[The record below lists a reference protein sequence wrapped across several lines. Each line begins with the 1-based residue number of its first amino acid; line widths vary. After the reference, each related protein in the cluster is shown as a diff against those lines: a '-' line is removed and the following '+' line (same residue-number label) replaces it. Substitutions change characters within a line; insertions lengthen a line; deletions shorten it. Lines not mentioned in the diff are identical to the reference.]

1 MAAFDRRFLP
11 VLLLPTLFFSILV
24 AGCQSNRPSRST
36 ATPEERRREEL
47 FALVQPVKL
56 ANCELQRFGEAN
68 DGGYLM
74 CGNLLQNVRAGY
86 SYGISGYDKWGCDIS
101 TTRTIEVHQY
111 DCFNLTE
118 PSCPAGRTVFHA
130 ECVDGLTHTDEG
142 RFFDTIRNQFAKNG
156 HAGQPIVMKIDVE
169 GAEWDSFLLA
179 PDAVFG
185 QIDQMAVEFHGEG
198 EQKHL
203 EVVHRLKQFFY
214 IAHLHFNNA
223 ACVDN
228 VKPFPTW
235 AYEVLFVNQRLGVVD
250 PNGRPDPIPHPL
262 DALNNPS
269 FKDCE
274 PATS

>member
-1 MAAFDRRFLP
+1 
-11 VLLLPTLFFSILV
+11 
-24 AGCQSNRPSRST
+24 
-36 ATPEERRREEL
+36 L
-47 FALVQPVKL
+47 FALVQPIKL

-74 CGNLLQNVRAGY
+74 CANLLQNVQAGY
-86 SYGISGYDKWGCDIS
+86 SYGISGYDKWGCDVS
-101 TTRTIEVHQY
+101 TARRIAVHQY
-111 DCFNLTE
+111 DCFNTTE
-118 PSCPAGRTVFHA
+118 PACPAGRTMFHA

-142 RFFDTIRNQFAKNG
+142 RFFDTIKNQFTRNG
-156 HAGQPIVMKIDVE
+156 NAGQHIVMKIDVE

-179 PDAVFG
+179 PDEVFN
-185 QIDQMAVEFHGEG
+185 QIDQMAVEFHGAG

-203 EVVHRLKQFFY
+203 EVVNRLKQFFY

-235 AYEVLFVNQRLGVVD
+235 AYEVLFVSKRLGVVD
-250 PNGRPDPIPHPL
+250 ANGAPDPMPHPL

-269 FKDCE
+269 FPPCN
-274 PATS
+274 